1 MDDMNLNFYRD
12 NHSSV
17 DGFQEN
23 KQSQNCPQENNISA
37 DCLDIATFFSFLI
50 FCYVLLCTC
59 TCIIEW
65 SYVVHKF
72 LLVFPGHLGV
82 PRVHTNQG
90 NKQD

>member
-1 MDDMNLNFYRD
+1 MKLNFHRD
-12 NHSSV
+12 NHPLV

-23 KQSQNCPQENNISA
+23 KQKIGPKKTIFQQIA
-37 DCLDIATFFSFLI
+37 FAIATFFSFLI
-50 FCYVLLCTC
+50 FCYVLLCSC